1 MTNQPTYLSIDA
13 ISFKS
18 AIFLFLVYDQAK
30 MKKEWEYPNFLFCIT
45 ISFVYKRTAVRGWTR
60 LWLDM

>member
-1 MTNQPTYLSIDA
+1 MTDQPTYLSIDA

-30 MKKEWEYPNFLFCIT
+30 MEKK
-45 ISFVYKRTAVRGWTR
+45 
-60 LWLDM
+60 